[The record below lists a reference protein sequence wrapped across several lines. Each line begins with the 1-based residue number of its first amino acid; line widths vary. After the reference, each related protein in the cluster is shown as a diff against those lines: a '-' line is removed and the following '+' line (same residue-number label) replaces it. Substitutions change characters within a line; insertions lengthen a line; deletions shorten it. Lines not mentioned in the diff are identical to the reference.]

1 MSVVAYTQPV
11 DMSSYR
17 SGLPQ
22 SVDPLAHLYNLEREM
37 ENAERR
43 TASMIDELAR
53 RLDSLEMKVSTVS
66 ENLEGVNRELEQKV
80 VALARRVNS
89 IENGTPN

>member
-1 MSVVAYTQPV
+1 
-11 DMSSYR
+11 MSSYR

>member
-1 MSVVAYTQPV
+1 
-11 DMSSYR
+11 
-17 SGLPQ
+17 
-22 SVDPLAHLYNLEREM
+22 
-37 ENAERR
+37 
-43 TASMIDELAR
+43 MIDELAR